1 MSQLKFACAW
11 QLPWHAAWHDT
22 AEHIPGDPVQLAWQ
36 FVPHDWLHEA
46 VHSLWFMSDAHCAE
60 QWPWQSVSH
69 EPWQLKLGAVQPPM
83 QLLTQVALQLAS
95 MVPWQVP
102 PHEASSD
109 AAQVTSKLTGMQLP
123 VHPPEVSSVQLSL
136 PVRSMLPQADRYV
149 AWAVAGKKATR
160 APSMKPATAAKNLG
174 RGNMESLLPT
184 IVSQGPP
191 GVESGLSGM

>member
-1 MSQLKFACAW
+1 
-11 QLPWHAAWHDT
+11 
-22 AEHIPGDPVQLAWQ
+22 VQLAWQ